1 MASTGAIRAS
11 RAFVELFA
19 DTTKL
24 QQGLRQAENILKEF
38 STRATTLGRTV
49 TAAAGIMIAPVAMSI
64 RTFYRFDDNM
74 REVQAVTQATVKE
87 FEKLSEKAKQLGRD
101 TSFTAIQVSQA
112 MATMG
117 RAGFK
122 SNEID
127 DAIAAVLN
135 LARATRTDLNDA
147 ARITTL
153 SMRGF
158 AMGAEEMT
166 RVSDVLSVTSNAA
179 ALDLMDFGES
189 MKYVAPIARQAG
201 MDIEDAAASIAIL
214 SNFGIRGS
222 MAGTGLK
229 NILSR
234 MANSDVA
241 KKFNEIGVQ
250 TKDAEGNLRS
260 FVDILYD
267 VAQATQYMGSGDRM
281 EVFKNLAD
289 LRALP
294 AFAVSVENPEKIV
307 KMIDVLR
314 SSMDKASEMSAL
326 MDAGLGGSFRF
337 FISAVESAAITLAE
351 VVSGPLQKYMEML
364 KRGVNWVNSWVKS
377 HARAVLTYSKG
388 VLGLMALGGAIY
400 GVGKAVQ
407 IASNSLAL
415 MRGALAGVS
424 GAMGIA
430 TKALMEYS
438 GVGELVRKQNEAVQA
453 EVLAQRQLGKVTA
466 SLDKAHIRTVM
477 YTNIL
482 KEATQGTRAYT
493 RAHNSLARAME
504 RENALIEEVRI
515 AQEQYTAAHIAAVK
529 ATQAANG
536 GGFWAVMSGT
546 YHRLGGQITRYT
558 NLDAGMVVLDRFAAA
573 MDSVGR
579 AALAVGRS
587 LMTPFLTAARV
598 WRATANVFVSVWTNS
613 IGLVSRA
620 LTALGRLFTLSF
632 WKSAFIQLGQAV
644 KSIGWAV
651 LNGWI
656 ASIGVAAKASA
667 VGIGVLKA
675 SFVALKR
682 VALPIAGI
690 LAAIYTGSRIMQA
703 GKTTVDTSALDNGMQ
718 NLEQYA
724 LQAGELQKKM
734 ESLQKLAALS
744 AKGPLS
750 DEAFKYAK
758 TVIDELNASVQ
769 GLGLSYDELG
779 KTINVANDAQ
789 KKLTEAQKTQLIDL
803 TKKQIEDTKKAIET
817 ISTERENYFRS
828 GVKGKTIV
836 DTTPAGMISGD
847 EKDRYGSAHTSLF
860 DPLFWHTSALSAWGG
875 LTNTDPLKKKYDESM
890 AQQHE
895 LEGRQAEL
903 EARLS
908 TLTNTDQKPGES
920 AEEARQRIVEKE
932 EARFNSEEFSAE
944 ENPVDAL
951 LKGSG
956 AMSGIDSNLSPAE
969 KIKAINEKLK
979 KDTEAVRGEMNKIT
993 EEFATTIGEAPD
1005 TVLGDFLKKL
1015 PEMMRKT
1022 PEEFR
1027 TFLEETRNAIIDRRN
1042 ALGEA
1047 FKKGEITEA
1056 DYTKAIGQLGGANAA
1071 LPGFERYYQ
1080 MGALAGVTIPSHKEI
1095 TEGKSLEE
1103 VVGLSGISQGRFGL
1117 AEYDRETGAIIPVAE
1132 SNKII
1137 SFKDFKPSEQYQTYE
1152 DYIKAVSKKMTENPE
1167 AFYKEELG
1175 HYLDPN
1181 EDIIQDIRKLGEVLP
1196 QMVNVQTILGE
1207 TIEGSLSKAAKQ
1219 QIDEIAKEQ
1228 IAGIE
1233 EYTRPM
1239 ESERQAELRR
1249 SAEEYQKQY
1258 DNVEG
1263 IAAALQASGKTIT
1276 YGELTADGSNL
1287 ITLKQILDMQR
1298 EERDAEIN
1306 EKYDK
1311 EVAEGIAEAMR
1322 ASGAS
1327 AIDIARVAYG
1337 EDTSGAVPQADVSKF
1352 ENAIAEADRAFNAGE
1367 ISEYESDVA
1376 KYNAL
1381 VGERDALLNSGDLK
1395 FLGKKL
1401 EDAQEVYK
1409 QALEA
1414 YEQENSDEN
1423 AKALQEAAQALEQ
1436 ISDEY
1441 EGAYDTML
1449 GSIDDALQDLENKS
1463 YQEENENAGFER
1475 AKVEYGS
1482 RGSFS
1487 AYEGSSLGESQIDIR
1502 IEKNTAETVTL
1513 LRDTFHWWK
1522 QMYEPQSVFA

>member
-1 MASTGAIRAS
+1 MASASTIRAA

-24 QQGLRQAENILKEF
+24 QQGLRQAENMLKEF

-49 TAAAGIMIAPVAMSI
+49 TAAGGIMIAPIAASI
-64 RTFYRFDDNM
+64 KTFYQFDDNM
-74 REVQAVTQATVKE
+74 REVQAVTKATGKE
-87 FEKLSEKAKQLGRD
+87 FDTLTEKAKKLGRE

-112 MATMG
+112 MGTLG

-122 SNEID
+122 TKEID
-127 DAIAAVLN
+127 DSIASILT
-135 LARATRTDLNDA
+135 LARSTRTDLNDA
-147 ARITTL
+147 AKIA
-153 SMRGF
+153 SIAMRGF
-158 AMGAEEMT
+158 VLEASDMEH
-166 RVSDVLSVTSNAA
+166 VVDVLATVSNGA
-179 ALDLMDFGES
+179 ALNLTDFGES
-189 MKYVAPIARQAG
+189 LKYVAPVAQQAG
-201 MDIEDAAASIAIL
+201 MSIEDAAGAIGVL
-214 SNFGIRGS
+214 SNFGIKGT
-222 MAGTGLK
+222 MAGTALK
-229 NILSR
+229 NILTR
-234 MANSDVA
+234 MVNPDVV
-241 KKFNEIGVQ
+241 KKFQALGIA
-250 TKDAEGNLRS
+250 TKDAEGDMRS
-260 FVDILYD
+260 LLDVLYD
-267 VAQATQYMGSGDRM
+267 IAEKTKHMGTGERM
-281 EVFKNLAD
+281 EIFKNLAD

-294 AFAVSVENPEKIV
+294 AFAVMANNPEKITE
-307 KMIDVLR
+307 MIDELR
-314 SSMDKASEMSAL
+314 ASMGNAAEMSAL
-326 MDAGLGGSFRF
+326 MDAGLGGSFRM
-337 FISAVESAAITLAE
+337 FISAVESASIALAE
-351 VVSGPLQKYMEML
+351 TVTGPLQQWMERMKEAVNVFNAWTKVNAKSVVL
-364 KRGVNWVNSWVKS
+364 YAKIGV
-377 HARAVLTYSKG
+377 G
-388 VLGLMALGGAIY
+388 IIGLGGALY
-400 GVGKAVQ
+400 VVGKAAQV
-407 IASNSLAL
+407 ASSTFAL
-415 MRGALAGVS
+415 FRGALRGVAGGFQLV
-424 GAMGIA
+424 
-430 TKALMEYS
+430 TNALMDYS
-438 GVGELVRKQNEAVQA
+438 GTSKLVAAQQAAAQKEIGAQRYLGQVQA
-453 EVLAQRQLGKVTA
+453 QLNQAMLVEQDYAQK
-466 SLDKAHIRTVM
+466 
-477 YTNIL
+477 L
-482 KEATQGTRAYT
+482 KNYTQGTKAYT
-493 RAHNSLARAME
+493 KAQDKLTEAHRKTEVITKRLAT
-504 RENALIEEVRI
+504 
-515 AQEQYTAAHIAAVK
+515 AQKEYTAAQREAAAAKK
-529 ATQAANG
+529 AIG
-536 GGFWAVMSGT
+536 GGTPGGLAFTVMRGT
-546 YHRLGGQITRYT
+546 YHRLGGDITNMT
-558 NLDAGMVVLDRFAAA
+558 NWFAGKKVFNELALA
-573 MDSVGR
+573 MEAVGRTAKSVGR
-579 AALAVGRS
+579 AIVS
-587 LMTPFLTAARV
+587 PFTAAV
-598 WRATANVFVSVWTNS
+598 NIWQTTAKTFVSIWTGAVNQIVRVFS
-613 IGLVSRA
+613 GMGKGFSLA
-620 LTALGRLFTLSF
+620 NL
-632 WKSAFIQLGQAV
+632 KNAFSQLGGV
-644 KSIGWAV
+644 IRR
-651 LNGWI
+651 LN
-656 ASIGVAAKASA
+656 
-667 VGIGVLKA
+667 
-675 SFVALKR
+675 
-682 VALPIAGI
+682 
-690 LAAIYTGSRIMQA
+690 
-703 GKTTVDTSALDNGMQ
+703 
-718 NLEQYA
+718 
-724 LQAGELQKKM
+724 
-734 ESLQKLAALS
+734 LAALS
-744 AKGPLS
+744 GWIRSVGLAAKAASVGVGTLRVTLNGLNKMAGGIAGMAASMLAMSSIFKIINANISETKTDKFESAVTAGAQLDSTSESLQRYMRQLMQLNEVQKNTPLS
-750 DEAFKYAK
+750 DDAFERAK
-758 TVIDELNASVQ
+758 FLIDQLNDSVM
-769 GLGLSYDELG
+769 GLGLTYDELT
-779 KTINVANDAQ
+779 KTIKVADDAQ
-789 KKLTEAQKTQLIDL
+789 SKLNEKLKQDKINNLQTQLSAKNAEIEELDEQRKTFDKVVHGDMGFFEKRL
-803 TKKQIEDTKKAIET
+803 TALSFGATQKSRIYWKTAFISDKTRNEMVKENQEARKVKVGEAKQIQ
-817 ISTERENYFRS
+817 REL
-828 GVKGKTIV
+828 
-836 DTTPAGMISGD
+836 D
-847 EKDRYGSAHTSLF
+847 ELRG
-860 DPLFWHTSALSAWGG
+860 
-875 LTNTDPLKKKYDESM
+875 TNK
-890 AQQHE
+890 Q
-895 LEGRQAEL
+895 
-903 EARLS
+903 
-908 TLTNTDQKPGES
+908 PGET
-920 AEEARQRIVEKE
+920 EEDFKE
-932 EARFNSEEFSAE
+932 QFVDKANARFGSSEFSAE

-979 KDTEAVRGEMNKIT
+979 KDTEAVRGEMDKIT
-993 EEFATTIGEAPD
+993 EEFAATIGEAPD

-1042 ALGEA
+1042 ELGEA
-1047 FKKGEITEA
+1047 FKKGEITQE

-1080 MGALAGVTIPSHKEI
+1080 LGGLAGVTLPSHKEI
-1095 TEGKSLEE
+1095 TEGKSLAE
-1103 VVGLSGISQGRFGL
+1103 VVGLSGIHQGYFGL
-1117 AEYDRETGAIIPVAE
+1117 TEYDVENGDVIPIAE

-1152 DYIKAVSKKMTENPE
+1152 DYIKAVSKKMIENPE

-1175 HYLDPN
+1175 HFLNPD
-1181 EDIIQDIRKLGEVLP
+1181 EDTIQDIRKLGEVLP

-1276 YGELTADGSNL
+1276 YGDLTADGSNL

-1311 EVAEGIAEAMR
+1311 EVADGIAEAMR

-1327 AIDIARVAYG
+1327 AIDVARVAYG

-1423 AKALQEAAQALEQ
+1423 AKALQEAAQALND

-1522 QMYEPQSVFA
+1522 QMYEPQAVFA

>member
-1 MASTGAIRAS
+1 MPSPSSIRAA

-24 QQGLRQAENILKEF
+24 QQGLRQAENMLKEF

-49 TAAAGIMIAPVAMSI
+49 SAAGGIMIAPIAASI
-64 RTFYRFDDNM
+64 KTFYQFDDNM
-74 REVQAVTQATVKE
+74 REVQAVTKATGKE
-87 FEKLSEKAKQLGRD
+87 FDTLTEKAKKLGRE

-112 MATMG
+112 MGTLG

-122 SNEID
+122 TKEID
-127 DAIAAVLN
+127 DSISSILT
-135 LARATRTDLNDA
+135 LARSTRTDLNDA
-147 ARITTL
+147 AKIA
-153 SMRGF
+153 SIAMRGF
-158 AMGAEEMT
+158 VLEASEMEH
-166 RVSDVLSVTSNAA
+166 VVDVLATVSNGA
-179 ALDLMDFGES
+179 ALNLTDFGES
-189 MKYVAPIARQAG
+189 LKYVAPVAQQAG
-201 MDIEDAAASIAIL
+201 MSIEDAAGAIGVL
-214 SNFGIRGS
+214 SNFGIKGT
-222 MAGTGLK
+222 MAGTALK
-229 NILSR
+229 NILTR
-234 MANSDVA
+234 MVNPDVV
-241 KKFNEIGVQ
+241 KKFQALGIA
-250 TKDAEGNLRS
+250 TIDAEGDMRS
-260 FVDILYD
+260 LLDVLYD
-267 VAQATQYMGSGDRM
+267 IAEKTKHMGTGERM
-281 EVFKNLAD
+281 EIFKNLAD

-294 AFAVSVENPEKIV
+294 SFAVMANNPEKITE
-307 KMIDVLR
+307 MIDELR
-314 SSMDKASEMSAL
+314 ASMGNAAEMSAL
-326 MDAGLGGSFRF
+326 MDAGLGGSFRM
-337 FISAVESAAITLAE
+337 FISAVESASIALAE
-351 VVSGPLQKYMEML
+351 TVTGPLQQWMERMKEAVKIFNTWTKVNAKSIVL
-364 KRGVNWVNSWVKS
+364 YAKIGV
-377 HARAVLTYSKG
+377 G
-388 VLGLMALGGAIY
+388 IIGLGGALY
-400 GVGKAVQ
+400 VVGKAAQV
-407 IASNSLAL
+407 ASSTFAL
-415 MRGALAGVS
+415 FRGALRGVS
-424 GAMGIA
+424 GGFKLV
-430 TKALMEYS
+430 TNALMDYS
-438 GVGELVRKQNEAVQA
+438 GTSKLVAAQQAAAQKEIGAQRYLGQVQA
-453 EVLAQRQLGKVTA
+453 QLNQAMLVEQDYAQK
-466 SLDKAHIRTVM
+466 
-477 YTNIL
+477 L
-482 KEATQGTRAYT
+482 KNYTQGTKAYT
-493 RAHNSLARAME
+493 KAQDKLTEAHRKTEVITKRLAT
-504 RENALIEEVRI
+504 
-515 AQEQYTAAHIAAVK
+515 AQQEYTAAQREAAAAKK
-529 ATQAANG
+529 AIG
-536 GGFWAVMSGT
+536 GGTPGGIAFTVMRGT
-546 YHRLGGQITRYT
+546 YHRLGGDITNMT
-558 NLDAGMVVLDRFAAA
+558 NWFAGKKVFNELALA
-573 MDSVGR
+573 MEAVGRTAKSVGR
-579 AALAVGRS
+579 AIVS
-587 LMTPFLTAARV
+587 PFTAAV
-598 WRATANVFVSVWTNS
+598 NIWQTTAKTFVSIWTGAVNQIVRVFS
-613 IGLVSRA
+613 GMGKGFSLA
-620 LTALGRLFTLSF
+620 NL
-632 WKSAFIQLGQAV
+632 KNAFSQLGV
-644 KSIGWAV
+644 VIRR
-651 LNGWI
+651 LN
-656 ASIGVAAKASA
+656 
-667 VGIGVLKA
+667 
-675 SFVALKR
+675 
-682 VALPIAGI
+682 
-690 LAAIYTGSRIMQA
+690 
-703 GKTTVDTSALDNGMQ
+703 
-718 NLEQYA
+718 
-724 LQAGELQKKM
+724 
-734 ESLQKLAALS
+734 LAALS
-744 AKGPLS
+744 GWIRSVGLAAKAASVGVGTLKVALSGLNKLAGGLAAMAASLLAIQGIFKVINTNISETNTDKFESAVMAGARLDSTSDSLQRYMKQLLQLNEVQKNTPLS
-750 DEAFKYAK
+750 DDAFERAK
-758 TVIDELNASVQ
+758 FLIGQLNDSVL
-769 GLGLSYDELG
+769 GLGLSYDELA
-779 KTINVANDAQ
+779 KTIKVADDAQ
-789 KKLTEAQKTQLIDL
+789 SKLNEKLKKDKIGNLQTQLDA
-803 TKKQIEDTKKAIET
+803 KNAEIEDLDRQRKMFEKVSQET
-817 ISTERENYFRS
+817 SFFGGLVKYSMPNLL
-828 GVKGKTIV
+828 KGKLGYFSEEGRLY
-836 DTTPAGMISGD
+836 A
-847 EKDRYGSAHTSLF
+847 K
-860 DPLFWHTSALSAWGG
+860 SALSSME
-875 LTNTDPLKKKYDESM
+875 TRRKMIKENYDERKVKVDE
-890 AQQHE
+890 AKQIQRE
-895 LEGRQAEL
+895 LDEL
-903 EARLS
+903 RK
-908 TLTNTDQKPGES
+908 TNKQPGETD
-920 AEEARQRIVEKE
+920 EDFKE
-932 EARFNSEEFSAE
+932 QFVDKANARFGSSEFSAE

-993 EEFATTIGEAPD
+993 EEFAATIGEAPD

-1047 FKKGEITEA
+1047 FKKGEITKE

-1080 MGALAGVTIPSHKEI
+1080 LGGLADTNAPSKRDVSKGKTIDQL
-1095 TEGKSLEE
+1095 LEE
-1103 VVGLSGISQGRFGL
+1103 NPNINKYLLMGVQDDGNARGI
-1117 AEYDRETGAIIPVAE
+1117 EEIITSWE
-1132 SNKII
+1132 
-1137 SFKDFKPSEQYQTYE
+1137 DFQPSEQYR
-1152 DYIKAVSKKMTENPE
+1152 DYGEYIQSVAKKLKENPL
-1167 AFYKEELG
+1167 AFLNEELG
-1175 HYLDPN
+1175 WGGVTNSDRMFDTHIDAA
-1181 EDIIQDIRKLGEVLP
+1181 RALGEVLP

-1276 YGELTADGSNL
+1276 YGDLTADGSNL

-1337 EDTSGAVPQADVSKF
+1337 EDTSGAVPQADVSRF

-1367 ISEYESDVA
+1367 ISEYESDIT

-1423 AKALQEAAQALEQ
+1423 AKALQDAAQALND